1 MTRRL
6 MSWGWLLLVA
16 LPLTAQAEEAQQSDL
31 LLQRIQFTDTARE
44 SGSSAIPFSIASPV
58 LHASFQTTSF
68 APPTASTRLKDLV
81 PDSERPQTKGVVAAS
96 TFFKGQLTT
105 EGEVAN
111 NATNDAGIPSRI
123 DQRDDGTKRMVRMA
137 LTGTNGQF
145 RYGINYRSAGKA
157 FFNSPDQTVREMWGE
172 WGMGIAKLR
181 SSSGQTWNNVDLDP
195 TRARIQHTFN
205 RIGLAVAKTA
215 WPELSL
221 TYTRSA
227 LASSFDPSGSIP
239 QRSQSNSMEA
249 ALSYTGLTWN
259 ARLSS
264 SYILT
269 NDETRGGSQS
279 TAFAQTLVATYRPM
293 NTLTLAPTLSYR
305 TETQSWSGAT
315 IQTPMASLSLLYKQ
329 SQRLLVSAMGGYT
342 STSSSDGLIDTN
354 SIVGK
359 GMFALHLDP
368 IYGHPTTISLEA
380 AYTNTTNRTVAG
392 LDTEDLSGL
401 VRILVASLY
410 PPPPGPASLR
420 STG

>member
-1 MTRRL
+1 MIRRL
-6 MSWGWLLLVA
+6 MSWGWLLLLA
-16 LPLTAQAEEAQQSDL
+16 FPLTTQAEDAQQPDL
-31 LLQRIQFTDTARE
+31 LLQRIQFTDIARE
-44 SGSSAIPFSIASPV
+44 SGSSAIPFTIASPV
-58 LHASFQTTSF
+58 LHASFQATSF
-68 APPTASTRLKDLV
+68 APPTASMRLKDLV

-145 RYGINYRSAGKA
+145 RYGLNYRSAGRA

-172 WGMGIAKLR
+172 WGMGITKLR
-181 SSSGQTWNNVDLDP
+181 SSTGQTWNNVDLDP

-205 RIGLAVAKTA
+205 RIGLAVAKPA

-227 LASSFDPSGSIP
+227 LGSSFDPSGSVP

-249 ALSYTGLTWN
+249 ALSYSGLTWN

-269 NDETRGGSQS
+269 SDETRGGSQS
-279 TAFAQTLVATYRPM
+279 TAFAQALVATYRPV

-305 TETQSWSGAT
+305 RETQSWSGAT

-342 STSSSDGLIDTN
+342 STSSSDGLIGTN

-392 LDTEDLSGL
+392 LDSEDLSGL
-401 VRILVASLY
+401 VRILVASL
-410 PPPPGPASLR
+410 
-420 STG
+420 

>member
-1 MTRRL
+1 MTGRL
-6 MSWGWLLLVA
+6 MLWGWLLLLA

-111 NATNDAGIPSRI
+111 TATNDPGIPSRI
-123 DQRDDGTKRMVRMA
+123 DQRHHWTQRMVRMA

-205 RIGLAVAKTA
+205 RIGLAVAKPA

-401 VRILVASLY
+401 VRILVASL
-410 PPPPGPASLR
+410 
-420 STG
+420 

>member
-1 MTRRL
+1 MTGRL
-6 MSWGWLLLVA
+6 MSWGWLLLLA

-172 WGMGIAKLR
+172 WGVGIAKLR

-205 RIGLAVAKTA
+205 RIGLAVAKPA

-401 VRILVASLY
+401 VRILVASL
-410 PPPPGPASLR
+410 
-420 STG
+420 

>member
-1 MTRRL
+1 

-205 RIGLAVAKTA
+205 RIGLAVAKPA

-401 VRILVASLY
+401 VRILVASL
-410 PPPPGPASLR
+410 
-420 STG
+420 

>member
-1 MTRRL
+1 MTGRL
-6 MSWGWLLLVA
+6 MLWGWLLLLA

-172 WGMGIAKLR
+172 WGVGIAKLR

-205 RIGLAVAKTA
+205 RIGLAVAKPA

-249 ALSYTGLTWN
+249 ALSYAGLTWN

-401 VRILVASLY
+401 VRILVASL
-410 PPPPGPASLR
+410 
-420 STG
+420 

>member
-172 WGMGIAKLR
+172 WGVGIAKLR

-205 RIGLAVAKTA
+205 RIGLAVAKPA

-227 LASSFDPSGSIP
+227 LASSFDPSGSLP

-401 VRILVASLY
+401 VRILVASL
-410 PPPPGPASLR
+410 
-420 STG
+420 

>member
-205 RIGLAVAKTA
+205 RIGLAVAKPA

-401 VRILVASLY
+401 VRILVASL
-410 PPPPGPASLR
+410 
-420 STG
+420 

>member
-1 MTRRL
+1 

-401 VRILVASLY
+401 VRILVASL
-410 PPPPGPASLR
+410 
-420 STG
+420 

>member
-315 IQTPMASLSLLYKQ
+315 MQTPMASLSLLYKQ

-401 VRILVASLY
+401 VRILVASL
-410 PPPPGPASLR
+410 
-420 STG
+420 

>member
-1 MTRRL
+1 

-172 WGMGIAKLR
+172 WGVGIAKLR

-205 RIGLAVAKTA
+205 RIGLAVAKPA

-401 VRILVASLY
+401 VRILVASL
-410 PPPPGPASLR
+410 
-420 STG
+420 

>member
-1 MTRRL
+1 MTGRL
-6 MSWGWLLLVA
+6 MSWGWLLLLA
-16 LPLTAQAEEAQQSDL
+16 LPLTAQAEEAQPSDL

-58 LHASFQTTSF
+58 LHASFHTTSF

-111 NATNDAGIPSRI
+111 NATNDASIPSRI

-205 RIGLAVAKTA
+205 RIGLAVAKPA
-215 WPELSL
+215 WPEISL

-227 LASSFDPSGSIP
+227 LASNFDPTGSIP

-269 NDETRGGSQS
+269 DDETRGGSQS

-329 SQRLLVSAMGGYT
+329 SHRLLVSAMGGYT

-354 SIVGK
+354 SIVSK

-380 AYTNTTNRTVAG
+380 AYTNTTNRTAAG

-401 VRILVASLY
+401 VRILVASL
-410 PPPPGPASLR
+410 
-420 STG
+420 

>member
-1 MTRRL
+1 MTGRL

-205 RIGLAVAKTA
+205 RIGLAVAKPA

-401 VRILVASLY
+401 VRILVASL
-410 PPPPGPASLR
+410 
-420 STG
+420 

>member
-6 MSWGWLLLVA
+6 MLWGWLLLLA

-329 SQRLLVSAMGGYT
+329 SQGLLVSAMGGYT

-401 VRILVASLY
+401 VRILVASL
-410 PPPPGPASLR
+410 
-420 STG
+420 

>member
-359 GMFALHLDP
+359 GMFALHLAP

-401 VRILVASLY
+401 VRILVASL
-410 PPPPGPASLR
+410 
-420 STG
+420 

>member
-6 MSWGWLLLVA
+6 MLWGWLLLLA

-172 WGMGIAKLR
+172 WGVGIAKLR

-205 RIGLAVAKTA
+205 RIGLAVAKPA

-401 VRILVASLY
+401 VRILVASL
-410 PPPPGPASLR
+410 
-420 STG
+420 

>member
-1 MTRRL
+1 MMGRL
-6 MSWGWLLLVA
+6 IMWGWLLLLA
-16 LPLTAQAEEAQQSDL
+16 FPLTGRAEDGQQSDL

-58 LHASFQTTSF
+58 LSASFQTTSF
-68 APPTASTRLKDLV
+68 SPPVASTRLRDLV
-81 PDSERPQTKGVVAAS
+81 PDSDRPQTKGVVAAS
-96 TFFKGQLTT
+96 TWFKGQFAT

-137 LTGTNGQF
+137 LTGTNGLF

-172 WGMGIAKLR
+172 WGLGIAKLR
-181 SSSGQTWNNVDLDP
+181 SSTGQTWNNVDLDP
-195 TRARIQHTFN
+195 ARARIQQSFN
-205 RIGLAVAKTA
+205 RIGVALVKPA

-227 LASSFDPSGSIP
+227 LASSFDPTGTTP
-239 QRSQSNSMEA
+239 QRNQSNSMEA
-249 ALSYTGLTWN
+249 ALAYTGLTWN

-269 NDETRGGSQS
+269 NDDTRGGAQS
-279 TAFAQTLVATYRPM
+279 TAFAQTLVATYRPL
-293 NTLTLAPTLSYR
+293 NTVTLAPTLSYR

-342 STSSSDGLIDTN
+342 STTSSDGLIETG

-359 GMFALHLDP
+359 GMFAFHLDP

-392 LDTEDLSGL
+392 MDSEDLSGL
-401 VRILVASLY
+401 VRVLVAAL
-410 PPPPGPASLR
+410 
-420 STG
+420 

>member
-1 MTRRL
+1 MTGRL
-6 MSWGWLLLVA
+6 MLWGWLLLLA

-172 WGMGIAKLR
+172 WGVGIAKLR

-269 NDETRGGSQS
+269 IDETRGGSQS

-315 IQTPMASLSLLYKQ
+315 MQTPMASLSLLYKQ

-401 VRILVASLY
+401 VRILVASL
-410 PPPPGPASLR
+410 
-420 STG
+420 

>member
-1 MTRRL
+1 MIRRL
-6 MSWGWLLLVA
+6 MSWGWFLLLA
-16 LPLTAQAEEAQQSDL
+16 LPLTAQAEESQQSEL
-31 LLQRIQFTDTARE
+31 LLQRIQFADTARE
-44 SGSSAIPFSIASPV
+44 SGASAIPFSIASPV
-58 LHASFQTTSF
+58 LHASFHTTSF

-123 DQRDDGTKRMVRMA
+123 EQRDDGTKRMVRMA
-137 LTGTNGQF
+137 LTGANGQF

-172 WGMGIAKLR
+172 WGMGIVKLR

-195 TRARIQHTFN
+195 TRARIQQTFN
-205 RIGLAVAKTA
+205 RLSLAVAKPA
-215 WPELSL
+215 WAELSL

-227 LASSFDPSGSIP
+227 LASSFDPTGTIP

-249 ALSYTGLTWN
+249 ALSYTGLRWN

-279 TAFAQTLVATYRPM
+279 TTFAQTLVATYRPM

-305 TETQSWSGAT
+305 SETQSWSGAR

-342 STSSSDGLIDTN
+342 STTSSDGLIDTN

-359 GMFALHLDP
+359 GMFALRLAP

-392 LDTEDLSGL
+392 FDTEDLSGL
-401 VRILVASLY
+401 VRILVASL
-410 PPPPGPASLR
+410 
-420 STG
+420 

>member
-1 MTRRL
+1 MTGRL
-6 MSWGWLLLVA
+6 MLWGWLLLVA

-401 VRILVASLY
+401 VRILVASL
-410 PPPPGPASLR
+410 
-420 STG
+420 

>member
-1 MTRRL
+1 MTGRL

-315 IQTPMASLSLLYKQ
+315 IQTPMASVSLLYKQ

-401 VRILVASLY
+401 VRILVASL
-410 PPPPGPASLR
+410 
-420 STG
+420 

>member
-111 NATNDAGIPSRI
+111 NATNDAGVPSRI

-293 NTLTLAPTLSYR
+293 NTLALAPTLSYR

-401 VRILVASLY
+401 VRILVASL
-410 PPPPGPASLR
+410 
-420 STG
+420 